1 MSDIE
6 SAVADQI
13 PLPLSFDKRFS
24 MDNYFAPNGDY
35 VTHELKALFDETGE
49 SLIGLWGG
57 VDAGKTHL
65 LNACAHYARHC
76 KLPFHLFDA
85 AQLLEADAQSF
96 SDFPPG
102 SVLGVDNLDLLSGNR
117 AWEEQF
123 YQLINRVKQGELRF
137 VFSLSRNPRDIGFR
151 LPDLKSRLMWGLLIA
166 LQSPDDDQLADLLKR
181 RAQLLGLEINADVL
195 NYLLNHFSRKLS
207 DQMQLLYRLDHA
219 ALSRQR
225 KITIPFIRET
235 LQEIDRR

>member
-1 MSDIE
+1 M
-6 SAVADQI
+6 AAQI

-24 MDNYFAPNGDY
+24 LDNYFAPNRDY

-49 SLIGLWGG
+49 SLIGLWG
-57 VDAGKTHL
+57 DADSGKTHL

-76 KLPFHLFDA
+76 QLPFHLFDA
-85 AQLLEADAQSF
+85 AQLMEADAQNF
-96 SDFPPG
+96 SDFPAG

-123 YQLINRVKQGELRF
+123 YQLINRVKDGELRF
-137 VFSLSRNPRDIGFR
+137 VFTLSRNPRDIGFR
-151 LPDLKSRLMWGLLIA
+151 LADLKSRLMWGLLIA
-166 LQSPDDDQLADLLKR
+166 LQSPDDKQLAEVLSKR
-181 RAQLLGLEINADVL
+181 SRLLGLVIGQDAL
-195 NYLLNHFSRKLS
+195 KYLLNHFSRRLS
-207 DQMQLLYRLDHA
+207 DQMQLLYQLDHA

-235 LQEIDRR
+235 LQRVD